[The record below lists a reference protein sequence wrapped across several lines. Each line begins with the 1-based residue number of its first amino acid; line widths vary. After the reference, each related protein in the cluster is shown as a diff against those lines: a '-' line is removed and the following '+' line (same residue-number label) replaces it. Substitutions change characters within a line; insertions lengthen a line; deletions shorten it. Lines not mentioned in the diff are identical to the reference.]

1 MIKKDKFLFTAPL
14 EESGGVSS
22 SALGRCGRREN
33 IGKLATF
40 SCLSLVVRR
49 RMTWWWRVDSWAK
62 LLGSD
67 LCSTL
72 LAVWPGTYYFTSL
85 HLVFLIYKVKVTQ
98 PHRIFLRTKWLNTCK
113 VFRVWLSKYSMSVVY
128 GDFVITMEILFSPL
142 ILTSGESRAHI
153 LSSRI
158 QCVLPLI
165 HPLNKQT
172 HALLSLCAQCLA

>member
-1 MIKKDKFLFTAPL
+1 MIKKDKFTFTAPL

-33 IGKLATF
+33 VGKLSGTF

-62 LLGSD
+62 LLGSY

-85 HLVFLIYKVKVTQ
+85 HLIFLIYKAKVTQ
-98 PHRIFLRTKWLNTCK
+98 PHRIFLRTKRLNTCK
-113 VFRVWLSKYSMSVVY
+113 VFRVWLSKCSMSVVY
-128 GDFVITMEILFSPL
+128 GDDNDGNSLHSPYPHFRWIKSPYPFL
-142 ILTSGESRAHI
+142 QDSMCPTID
-153 LSSRI
+153 SST
-158 QCVLPLI
+158 Q
-165 HPLNKQT
+165 
-172 HALLSLCAQCLA
+172 